1 MTIFVA
7 THSIRVPPPTRK
19 ATATPAF
26 NSMDLTVP
34 VGLTNTI
41 APDQKIVE
49 WEIWGDERTIE
60 LFEVHL
66 RFDGSNMGTIQK
78 KK

>member
-78 KK
+78 KI